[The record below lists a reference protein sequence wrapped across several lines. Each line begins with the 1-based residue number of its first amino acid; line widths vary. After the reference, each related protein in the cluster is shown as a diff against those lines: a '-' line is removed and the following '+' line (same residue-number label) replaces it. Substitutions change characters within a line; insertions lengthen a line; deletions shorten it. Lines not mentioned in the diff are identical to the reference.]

1 MEKDATNGMM
11 TKVWGPPG
19 WFFLHSVTFGF
30 PVKATDVEPSRI
42 QSYVDFYTSAGD
54 VLPCK
59 YCRDSYKQFIKEI
72 PIHDFL
78 DSRES
83 LVKWLYMIHNK
94 VNKKLGIPDCDIP
107 TFQSVKNK
115 YEKYRAK
122 CKQTTIEERNEK
134 LIKGCTIPKIG
145 PKQKC
150 LITVV
155 EEFDGDSNS
164 KLSYFYILLTLVALA
179 IIGLKIYKK

>member
-19 WFFLHSVTFGF
+19 WFFLHSITFGF
-30 PVKATDVEPSRI
+30 PIKASDVEPSRI
-42 QSYVDFYTSAGD
+42 QSYIDFFNSAGD

-59 YCRDSYKQFIKEI
+59 YCRESYKEFIKEV
-72 PIHDFL
+72 PIYNFI

-83 LVKWLYMIHNK
+83 LVKWLYIIHNK

-107 TFQSVKNK
+107 TLEDVKTR
-115 YEKYRAK
+115 YEKYRAM
-122 CKQTTIEERNEK
+122 CKQTTTKERNEK

-150 LITVV
+150 LIKIV
-155 EEFDGDSNS
+155 EEFGEDSKNIW
-164 KLSYFYILLTLVALA
+164 LYFGILVLVIMV